1 MSIKIITDSTADL
14 PSELAKEFGI
24 TVIPAYLRFG
34 EVVYRDRIS
43 FSDEEFYKRMLEGTI
58 YPVTEPATPDDF
70 ATVYK
75 EVAHEANGI
84 ISIHISSK
92 ISATYN
98 AAQQGKKLADL
109 ECPIEVIDSESISMG
124 LGLLSIAATEIAQS
138 REAFPGVVNEV
149 KRMVSNLPMLG
160 FFDSV
165 KYMARGGRINRVAAF
180 FGSMLNVKPMLT
192 TKNGEVEPAGH
203 VYRRTTGIR
212 RLNKFVKNIH
222 GIQDAAVVYSTTPEE
237 AQELA
242 ASIGTIVSAGR
253 IFLAKMGPILGAHGG
268 PGALL
273 VALRTESSYSADSG

>member
-138 REAFPGVVNEV
+138 KEAFPGVVNEV
-149 KRMVSNLPMLG
+149 RRMVSNLPMLG

-165 KYMARGGRINRVAAF
+165 KYMARGGRINRAAAF
-180 FGSMLNVKPMLT
+180 FCSMLNIKPMLT

>member
-138 REAFPGVVNEV
+138 KEAFPGVVNKV
-149 KRMVSNLPMLG
+149 RRMVSNLPMLG

-165 KYMARGGRINRVAAF
+165 KYMARGGRINRAAAF
-180 FGSMLNVKPMLT
+180 FCSMLNIKPMLT

>member
-1 MSIKIITDSTADL
+1 MIIKIITDSTADL
-14 PSELAKEFGI
+14 PSELAKESGI
-24 TVIPAYLRFG
+24 TVVPAYLRFG

-43 FSDEEFYKRMLEGTI
+43 FSDEEFYERMLEDTA
-58 YPVTEPATPDDF
+58 YPITEPANPDDF

-75 EVAHEANGI
+75 EVAREADGI

-98 AAQQGKKLADL
+98 AAQQGKKLADVG
-109 ECPIEVIDSESISMG
+109 CPIEVIDSESISMG
-124 LGLLSIAATEIAQS
+124 LGLLSIAATEVAQS
-138 REAFPGVVNEV
+138 REAFPEIVNEV
-149 KRMVSNLPMLG
+149 RRMVSSLRMLG
-160 FFDSV
+160 CFDSV
-165 KYMARGGRINRVAAF
+165 KYLARGGRISHATAF
-180 FGSMLNVKPMLT
+180 FGSMLNIKPMLT

-242 ASIGTIVSAGR
+242 ASIRTIVPAGR

-273 VALRTESSYSADSG
+273 VALRTENYY